1 MLHSFSTAKVF
12 GFPLGH
18 GLSDLSFWTFKEI
31 YPFLPRDLKMFIIQF
46 FYISCICMTL
56 ISDFKTSSGGPKFR
70 VCCLGRGHNI
80 THLKQV
86 IYYCVCNSNSKN
98 NIISNITDLFIMT
111 LWECLGLKE
120 GSLGSVIAEKVSSF
134 QRLN

>member
-1 MLHSFSTAKVF
+1 MLHSFSTAIVF
-12 GFPLGH
+12 GVPLNH
-18 GLSDLSFWTFKEI
+18 GLH
-31 YPFLPRDLKMFIIQF
+31 FLFHFPPQRPQYVHNTVFH
-46 FYISCICMTL
+46 ISCICMTL
-56 ISDFKTSSGGPKFR
+56 ISAFKTSSVGPKFR

-86 IYYCVCNSNSKN
+86 IYYCVCNSNSKD
-98 NIISNITDLFIMT
+98 NIISNITNLFTVM

-120 GSLGSVIAEKVSSF
+120 GSLGSVITGKVSSL